1 MRIEA
6 DLSRCQSNAVC
17 VVIAPEVFDVDDNDG
32 VRVLQHE
39 PAPDQQ
45 ENAIEA
51 VANCPVQALKI
62 VSSSEKERNARH
74 EHPG

>member
-1 MRIEA
+1 VRIEA
-6 DLSRCQSNAVC
+6 DLSRCQMNAVC
-17 VVIAPEVFDVDDNDG
+17 VVIAPDVFDVDDDDG
-32 VRVLQHE
+32 VRILQQE

-62 VSSSEKERNARH
+62 VGS
-74 EHPG
+74 